1 MSFLRRLVSKINGN
15 YPVHDQNLLG
25 SESDGQADDK
35 VKDPSASNVSQV
47 KPDVP
52 CELAPIM
59 SASEADIETN
69 DESDNRDG
77 DMDCGSKEITSV
89 SREDSL
95 RDDRGG
101 ASSEASAQEARQS
114 GSVEPAFDE
123 KKLYSDSPSVQ
134 RYTWH
139 QYLASKL
146 TKIENVDINKLRNFS
161 IYIRKTAGCN
171 YQWNDHAFQK
181 ELLIALEPYDCA
193 SHIGSSSFYI
203 EVVSDSMFRQISEK
217 SVGELQF
224 KLEDRDILF
233 FSSKKETIEQK
244 FTTAIDKRAFVIN
257 ELLKKFRSSTGTD
270 TKLMENLVIIVI
282 RNEEDDD
289 MAKYDW
295 IGKRFEDDL
304 KRELTN
310 AFLEKIGSKSLQ
322 IILKPKSETEDCI
335 SLIDNQVYY
344 KWGKADT
351 SVDDKSKEIP
361 YERVVASVSIIEGTG
376 SMMQPSYVLDSDRKK
391 IFHIGR
397 GVTSRKGGKY
407 RVNDIVIK
415 DKEADHDLLECNA
428 HVSSTHADIVFKNNK
443 FYIKAAIGGCRA
455 IGGSPTKLVRDE
467 KATELRDTNLLY
479 PLEDGDIIELG
490 KNVLLVYSLKDDS
503 SLPMNFEKERPNN
516 AMSIDDSF

>member
-1 MSFLRRLVSKINGN
+1 MSFFSKIANLINGTPSN
-15 YPVHDQNLLG
+15 PSTKDKEENEGSTIIASTSHSEESSILENDDASQMSKSKDLG
-25 SESDGQADDK
+25 TSFDKRILNSESLSEQRYGWHLYLLEIL
-35 VKDPSASNVSQV
+35 SSLSES
-47 KPDVP
+47 KP
-52 CELAPIM
+52 ENLKYLSIY
-59 SASEADIETN
+59 ILK
-69 DESDNRDG
+69 DNRDN
-77 DMDCGSKEITSV
+77 
-89 SREDSL
+89 R
-95 RDDRGG
+95 
-101 ASSEASAQEARQS
+101 
-114 GSVEPAFDE
+114 
-123 KKLYSDSPSVQ
+123 
-134 RYTWH
+134 
-139 QYLASKL
+139 
-146 TKIENVDINKLRNFS
+146 
-161 IYIRKTAGCN
+161 
-171 YQWNDHAFQK
+171 WNDDAFRV
-181 ELLIALEPYDCA
+181 ELRQALDKRNLA
-193 SHIGSSSFYI
+193 HIGSSSIVI
-203 EVVSDSMFRQISEK
+203 EAVSEK
-217 SVGELQF
+217 TFNQLTEKTVTEIQYRQQIDNL
-224 KLEDRDILF
+224 ILLG
-233 FSSKKETIEQK
+233 SKKETTEQK
-244 FTTAIDKRAFVIN
+244 FATAIDKRAFVIN

-351 SVDDKSKEIP
+351 SVDDKPKEIP

-376 SMMQPSYVLDSDRKK
+376 SMMKPSYVLDSDRKK

>member
-1 MSFLRRLVSKINGN
+1 MSFFSKIADLINGTRSSSN
-15 YPVHDQNLLG
+15 AQHHGDSEKNKPVNNETSRSAPTANINNDILDTLEDNNAEDKKKHRESTFDKNLLK
-25 SESDGQADDK
+25 SES
-35 VKDPSASNVSQV
+35 
-47 KPDVP
+47 
-52 CELAPIM
+52 L
-59 SASEADIETN
+59 SE
-69 DESDNRDG
+69 
-77 DMDCGSKEITSV
+77 
-89 SREDSL
+89 
-95 RDDRGG
+95 
-101 ASSEASAQEARQS
+101 
-114 GSVEPAFDE
+114 
-123 KKLYSDSPSVQ
+123 Q
-134 RYTWH
+134 RYGWH
-139 QYLASKL
+139 LYLLEILSSL
-146 TKIENVDINKLRNFS
+146 SECRPENLKYFS
-161 IYIRKTAGCN
+161 IYILKDNRD
-171 YQWNDHAFQK
+171 YRWNDEAFRI
-181 ELLIALEPYDCA
+181 ELRQALDKRNLA
-193 SHIGSSSFYI
+193 HIGSSSIVI
-203 EVVSDSMFRQISEK
+203 EAVSEK
-217 SVGELQF
+217 TF
-224 KLEDRDILF
+224 KQLAEKVVTDTQYRQQIDNLILF
-233 FSSKKETIEQK
+233 GSKKETTEQK
-244 FTTAIDKRAFVIN
+244 FATAIDKRAFVIN

-344 KWGKADT
+344 KWDKADT
-351 SVDDKSKEIP
+351 SVDDKPKEIP
-361 YERVVASVSIIEGTG
+361 YERVIASVSIIEGTG

-490 KNVLLVYSLKDDS
+490 KNVLLVYSLTEDS

>member
-1 MSFLRRLVSKINGN
+1 MSFFSKIAELINGTPSN
-15 YPVHDQNLLG
+15 PTNIGGNANSGKVTPSTHKEEASILENDDASQKSKSIEVQKDLG
-25 SESDGQADDK
+25 TSFDKRILNSES
-35 VKDPSASNVSQV
+35 
-47 KPDVP
+47 
-52 CELAPIM
+52 L
-59 SASEADIETN
+59 SE
-69 DESDNRDG
+69 
-77 DMDCGSKEITSV
+77 
-89 SREDSL
+89 
-95 RDDRGG
+95 
-101 ASSEASAQEARQS
+101 
-114 GSVEPAFDE
+114 
-123 KKLYSDSPSVQ
+123 Q
-134 RYTWH
+134 RYGWH
-139 QYLASKL
+139 LYLLEILSSLSESKP
-146 TKIENVDINKLRNFS
+146 ENLKYFS
-161 IYIRKTAGCN
+161 IYILKDNRD
-171 YQWNDHAFQK
+171 YRWNDDAFRV
-181 ELLIALEPYDCA
+181 ELRQALDKKNLA
-193 SHIGSSSFYI
+193 HIGSSSIVI
-203 EVVSDSMFRQISEK
+203 EAVSEK
-217 SVGELQF
+217 TF
-224 KLEDRDILF
+224 KQLTEKPVTNTQYRQQIDNLILF
-233 FSSKKETIEQK
+233 GSKKETTEQK
-244 FTTAIDKRAFVIN
+244 FATAIDKRAFVIS

-322 IILKPKSETEDCI
+322 IILKPKSETGDCI

-344 KWGKADT
+344 KWGKADAY
-351 SVDDKSKEIP
+351 VDDKPKEIP

-376 SMMQPSYVLDSDRKK
+376 SMMQPSYVLDSERKK

-415 DKEADHDLLECNA
+415 DKEADHGLLECNA

>member
-1 MSFLRRLVSKINGN
+1 MSFFSKLANLINGSPSNPNETEATGDTNNRITTN
-15 YPVHDQNLLG
+15 YQIEDAIHEQNSEAPFSFDKRLLS
-25 SESDGQADDK
+25 SES
-35 VKDPSASNVSQV
+35 
-47 KPDVP
+47 
-52 CELAPIM
+52 L
-59 SASEADIETN
+59 SE
-69 DESDNRDG
+69 
-77 DMDCGSKEITSV
+77 
-89 SREDSL
+89 
-95 RDDRGG
+95 
-101 ASSEASAQEARQS
+101 
-114 GSVEPAFDE
+114 
-123 KKLYSDSPSVQ
+123 Q
-134 RYTWH
+134 RYGWH
-139 QYLASKL
+139 LYLLEILSSLSESKP
-146 TKIENVDINKLRNFS
+146 ENLKYFS
-161 IYIRKTAGCN
+161 IYILKDNKDYR
-171 YQWNDHAFQK
+171 WNDDAFRVEFRQ
-181 ELLIALEPYDCA
+181 ALDKRNLA
-193 SHIGSSSFYI
+193 HIGSSSIVI
-203 EVVSDSMFRQISEK
+203 EAVSEK
-217 SVGELQF
+217 TF
-224 KLEDRDILF
+224 KQLTEKAVTDTQYRQQIDNLILF
-233 FSSKKETIEQK
+233 GSKKETTEQK
-244 FTTAIDKRAFVIN
+244 FATAIDKRAFVIN

-351 SVDDKSKEIP
+351 SVDDKPKEIP
-361 YERVVASVSIIEGTG
+361 YERVVASVSIIKGTG
-376 SMMQPSYVLDSDRKK
+376 SMMKPSYVLDSDRKK

-428 HVSSTHADIVFKNNK
+428 HVSSTHADIIFKNNK

-490 KNVLLVYSLKDDS
+490 KNVLLVYSLTDDS

>member
-1 MSFLRRLVSKINGN
+1 MSIFSKIANLINGIPSN
-15 YPVHDQNLLG
+15 PSTKDKEENGGSTIIASTSHNEKSPITENSHSSQKSKTSDEHIDYRTSFDKRILS
-25 SESDGQADDK
+25 SES
-35 VKDPSASNVSQV
+35 
-47 KPDVP
+47 
-52 CELAPIM
+52 L
-59 SASEADIETN
+59 SEQ
-69 DESDNRDG
+69 RYG
-77 DMDCGSKEITSV
+77 WHLYLLEI
-89 SREDSL
+89 L
-95 RDDRGG
+95 
-101 ASSEASAQEARQS
+101 SSI
-114 GSVEPAFDE
+114 
-123 KKLYSDSPSVQ
+123 SDSKP
-134 RYTWH
+134 
-139 QYLASKL
+139 
-146 TKIENVDINKLRNFS
+146 ENLKFLS
-161 IYIRKTAGCN
+161 IYILKDNKDYR
-171 YQWNDHAFQK
+171 WNDDAFRV
-181 ELLIALEPYDCA
+181 ELRQALDKRNLA
-193 SHIGSSSFYI
+193 HIGSSSINI
-203 EVVSDSMFRQISEK
+203 EAVSEK
-217 SVGELQF
+217 TF
-224 KLEDRDILF
+224 KQLTEKKVTDTQYRQQIDNLILF
-233 FSSKKETIEQK
+233 GSKKETTEQK
-244 FTTAIDKRAFVIN
+244 FATAIDKRAFVIN

-289 MAKYDW
+289 MTKYDW

-351 SVDDKSKEIP
+351 SVDDKPIEIP
-361 YERVVASVSIIEGTG
+361 YERVIASVSIIEGTG

-397 GVTSRKGGKY
+397 SVTSRKGGKY

-415 DKEADHDLLECNA
+415 DKEADHDLIECNA

-443 FYIKAAIGGCRA
+443 FYIKAAIGGCRT

-490 KNVLLVYSLKDDS
+490 KNVLLVFSLTDDG
-503 SLPMNFEKERPNN
+503 SLPMNCEKERTNN

>member
-1 MSFLRRLVSKINGN
+1 MSFLSKIANLINGAPSN
-15 YPVHDQNLLG
+15 PIAKDKEGNGSDTIVASTSHSEESPLTENSHSSQKTKISYGQMGSMTSFDKRILS
-25 SESDGQADDK
+25 SESLSEQRYGWHLYLLEIL
-35 VKDPSASNVSQV
+35 SSLSES
-47 KPDVP
+47 KP
-52 CELAPIM
+52 ENLKYLSIY
-59 SASEADIETN
+59 ILK
-69 DESDNRDG
+69 DNRDY
-77 DMDCGSKEITSV
+77 
-89 SREDSL
+89 R
-95 RDDRGG
+95 
-101 ASSEASAQEARQS
+101 
-114 GSVEPAFDE
+114 
-123 KKLYSDSPSVQ
+123 
-134 RYTWH
+134 
-139 QYLASKL
+139 
-146 TKIENVDINKLRNFS
+146 
-161 IYIRKTAGCN
+161 
-171 YQWNDHAFQK
+171 WNDDAFRV
-181 ELLIALEPYDCA
+181 ELRQALDKRNLA
-193 SHIGSSSFYI
+193 HIGSSSIII
-203 EVVSDSMFRQISEK
+203 EEVSEK
-217 SVGELQF
+217 TF
-224 KLEDRDILF
+224 KQLTEKTVTDTQYRQQIDNLILF
-233 FSSKKETIEQK
+233 GSKKETTEQK
-244 FTTAIDKRAFVIN
+244 FATAIDKRAFVIN

-282 RNEEDDD
+282 RNDEDDD

-322 IILKPKSETEDCI
+322 IILKPKSEAEDCI

-351 SVDDKSKEIP
+351 SVDDKPKEIP

-376 SMMQPSYVLDSDRKK
+376 SMMKPSYVLDSDRKK

-455 IGGSPTKLVRDE
+455 IGGSPTKLVRNE

-490 KNVLLVYSLKDDS
+490 KNVLLVYSLTDDS
-503 SLPMNFEKERPNN
+503 SLPINFEKERPNN

>member
-1 MSFLRRLVSKINGN
+1 MSFFSKIAELINGTPSN
-15 YPVHDQNLLG
+15 TTHIGGDANSEKVTPTTHKEASILENDDASQKSKSIEVQKDLG
-25 SESDGQADDK
+25 TSFDKRILNSESLSEQRYGWHLYLLEIL
-35 VKDPSASNVSQV
+35 SSLSES
-47 KPDVP
+47 KP
-52 CELAPIM
+52 ENLKYLSIYIM
-59 SASEADIETN
+59 K
-69 DESDNRDG
+69 DNRDY
-77 DMDCGSKEITSV
+77 
-89 SREDSL
+89 R
-95 RDDRGG
+95 
-101 ASSEASAQEARQS
+101 
-114 GSVEPAFDE
+114 
-123 KKLYSDSPSVQ
+123 
-134 RYTWH
+134 
-139 QYLASKL
+139 
-146 TKIENVDINKLRNFS
+146 
-161 IYIRKTAGCN
+161 
-171 YQWNDHAFQK
+171 WNDDAFRV
-181 ELLIALEPYDCA
+181 ELRQALDKRNLA
-193 SHIGSSSFYI
+193 HIGSSSIVI
-203 EVVSDSMFRQISEK
+203 EAVSEK
-217 SVGELQF
+217 TF
-224 KLEDRDILF
+224 KQLTEKTVTDTQYKRHIDNLILF
-233 FSSKKETIEQK
+233 GSKKETTEQK
-244 FTTAIDKRAFVIN
+244 FATAIDKRAFVIN

-310 AFLEKIGSKSLQ
+310 AFLEQIGSRSLQ

-351 SVDDKSKEIP
+351 SVDDKPKEIP
-361 YERVVASVSIIEGTG
+361 YERVIASVSIIEGTG

-415 DKEADHDLLECNA
+415 DKEVDHELLECNA

-490 KNVLLVYSLKDDS
+490 KNVLLVYSLPDDI
-503 SLPMNFEKERPNN
+503 SLTLNFEKERPNN

>member
-1 MSFLRRLVSKINGN
+1 MEDDKTNRCMGFYNKIIRKLSGISLKSEVGASNNVDVDRLTLDSISSMDSIDIHNGVRSFDINAKGKSERYLQRCIQAENYNRHLRDSSSLSEQRYGWHL
-15 YPVHDQNLLG
+15 YLLEILSSI
-25 SESDGQADDK
+25 SES
-35 VKDPSASNVSQV
+35 
-47 KPDVP
+47 KP
-52 CELAPIM
+52 ENLKYLSIY
-59 SASEADIETN
+59 ILK
-69 DESDNRDG
+69 DNRDY
-77 DMDCGSKEITSV
+77 
-89 SREDSL
+89 R
-95 RDDRGG
+95 
-101 ASSEASAQEARQS
+101 
-114 GSVEPAFDE
+114 
-123 KKLYSDSPSVQ
+123 
-134 RYTWH
+134 
-139 QYLASKL
+139 
-146 TKIENVDINKLRNFS
+146 
-161 IYIRKTAGCN
+161 
-171 YQWNDHAFQK
+171 WNDDAFRV
-181 ELLIALEPYDCA
+181 ELRQALDKRNLA
-193 SHIGSSSFYI
+193 HIGSSSIVI
-203 EVVSDSMFRQISEK
+203 EAVSEK
-217 SVGELQF
+217 TF
-224 KLEDRDILF
+224 KQLTEKTVTDTQYKRHIDNLILF
-233 FSSKKETIEQK
+233 GSKKETTEQK
-244 FTTAIDKRAFVIN
+244 FATAIDKRAFVIN

-282 RNEEDDD
+282 RNDEDDD

-351 SVDDKSKEIP
+351 SVDDKPKEIP

-415 DKEADHDLLECNA
+415 DKEADHDLIECNA

>member
-1 MSFLRRLVSKINGN
+1 MSFFSKIANLINGTPSN
-15 YPVHDQNLLG
+15 PSTKDKERDGSITVSTSHCEESPITENIRSSQKSKTSDGPMYYRTSFDKGILS
-25 SESDGQADDK
+25 SES
-35 VKDPSASNVSQV
+35 
-47 KPDVP
+47 
-52 CELAPIM
+52 L
-59 SASEADIETN
+59 SE
-69 DESDNRDG
+69 
-77 DMDCGSKEITSV
+77 
-89 SREDSL
+89 
-95 RDDRGG
+95 
-101 ASSEASAQEARQS
+101 
-114 GSVEPAFDE
+114 
-123 KKLYSDSPSVQ
+123 Q
-134 RYTWH
+134 RYGWH
-139 QYLASKL
+139 LYLLEILSSL
-146 TKIENVDINKLRNFS
+146 SECRPENLKYFS
-161 IYIRKTAGCN
+161 IYILKDNRD
-171 YQWNDHAFQK
+171 YRWNDEAFRI
-181 ELLIALEPYDCA
+181 ELRQALDKRNLA
-193 SHIGSSSFYI
+193 HIGSSSIVI
-203 EVVSDSMFRQISEK
+203 EAVSEK
-217 SVGELQF
+217 TF
-224 KLEDRDILF
+224 KQLAEKVVTDTQYRQQIDNLILF
-233 FSSKKETIEQK
+233 GSKKETTEQK
-244 FTTAIDKRAFVIN
+244 FATAIDKRAFVIN

-304 KRELTN
+304 KLELTN

-322 IILKPKSETEDCI
+322 IILKPKSETGDCI

-351 SVDDKSKEIP
+351 SVDDKPKEIP
-361 YERVVASVSIIEGTG
+361 YERVIASVSIIEGTG

-479 PLEDGDIIELG
+479 PLDDGDIIELG
-490 KNVLLVYSLKDDS
+490 KNVLLVFSLTDDG

>member
-1 MSFLRRLVSKINGN
+1 MSFFSKIADLINGTRSSSN
-15 YPVHDQNLLG
+15 AQHHGDSEKNKPVNNETSRSAPTANINNDILDTLEDNNAEVKKKHRESTFDKSLLK
-25 SESDGQADDK
+25 SES
-35 VKDPSASNVSQV
+35 
-47 KPDVP
+47 
-52 CELAPIM
+52 L
-59 SASEADIETN
+59 SE
-69 DESDNRDG
+69 
-77 DMDCGSKEITSV
+77 
-89 SREDSL
+89 
-95 RDDRGG
+95 
-101 ASSEASAQEARQS
+101 
-114 GSVEPAFDE
+114 
-123 KKLYSDSPSVQ
+123 Q
-134 RYTWH
+134 RYGWH
-139 QYLASKL
+139 LYLLEILSYLSESK
-146 TKIENVDINKLRNFS
+146 TENLKYFS
-161 IYIRKTAGCN
+161 IYILKENRN
-171 YQWNDHAFQK
+171 YRWNDDAFRV
-181 ELLIALEPYDCA
+181 ELRQALDKRNLAHLGC
-193 SHIGSSSFYI
+193 SSIVI
-203 EVVSDSMFRQISEK
+203 EAVSEK
-217 SVGELQF
+217 TF
-224 KLEDRDILF
+224 KQLTEKTVTDTQYRQQIDNLILF
-233 FSSKKETIEQK
+233 GSKKETIEQK
-244 FTTAIDKRAFVIN
+244 FATAIDKRAFVIN

-270 TKLMENLVIIVI
+270 TKLLENLVIIVI

-344 KWGKADT
+344 KWDKADT
-351 SVDDKSKEIP
+351 SVDDKPKEIP
-361 YERVVASVSIIEGTG
+361 YERVIASVSIIEGTG

-455 IGGSPTKLVRDE
+455 IGGSPTQLVRDE

-490 KNVLLVYSLKDDS
+490 KNVLLVYSLTEDS

>member
-1 MSFLRRLVSKINGN
+1 MSFLRKIAELINGTSSN
-15 YPVHDQNLLG
+15 TTNIDGEADSGKVTPNTHEEEASFLENDDASQKSKSIEVQKDLGTSFDKRILNSEALSEQRYGWHLYLLEILSSL
-25 SESDGQADDK
+25 SES
-35 VKDPSASNVSQV
+35 
-47 KPDVP
+47 KP
-52 CELAPIM
+52 ENLKYLSIY
-59 SASEADIETN
+59 ILK
-69 DESDNRDG
+69 DNRDY
-77 DMDCGSKEITSV
+77 
-89 SREDSL
+89 R
-95 RDDRGG
+95 
-101 ASSEASAQEARQS
+101 
-114 GSVEPAFDE
+114 
-123 KKLYSDSPSVQ
+123 
-134 RYTWH
+134 
-139 QYLASKL
+139 
-146 TKIENVDINKLRNFS
+146 
-161 IYIRKTAGCN
+161 
-171 YQWNDHAFQK
+171 WNDDAFRG
-181 ELLIALEPYDCA
+181 ELRQALDKRNLA
-193 SHIGSSSFYI
+193 HIGSSSIVI
-203 EVVSDSMFRQISEK
+203 EAVSEKTFKQLTEKTVTDTQYKRQIDN
-217 SVGELQF
+217 L
-224 KLEDRDILF
+224 ILF
-233 FSSKKETIEQK
+233 GSKKETTEQK
-244 FTTAIDKRAFVIN
+244 FATAIDKRAFVIN

-270 TKLMENLVIIVI
+270 TNLMENLVIIVI

-310 AFLEKIGSKSLQ
+310 AFLEQIGSKSLQ

-351 SVDDKSKEIP
+351 SEDDKPKEIP
-361 YERVVASVSIIEGTG
+361 YERVIASISIIEGTG

-415 DKEADHDLLECNA
+415 DKEADHDLLEYNA

-467 KATELRDTNLLY
+467 KAIELRDTNLLY

-490 KNVLLVYSLKDDS
+490 KNVLLVFSLTDDG